1 MKTKE
6 KKNKIKYA
14 FKSLSLL
21 IKNHPIYLIFQ
32 IIDTICSIARTL
44 IPIDLINQIIQIYM
58 DNGLL
63 LDDKITKITSI
74 TIIYVAI
81 LIIVSSITSIVELIT
96 FYVKNHFTLF
106 FSTYLFRK
114 LDTIDYAFH
123 EQENFLDN
131 YTRALDNGPE
141 NVYSLA
147 VNQIDL
153 VKNIV
158 MSFSVFAYIVSTS
171 LFGIVYAIVIACIFY
186 ILRRYTSKS
195 YFKEGTEARPYF
207 RERMYLR
214 RVYFVKDSIPDIK
227 TTGIH
232 NVLIENHERLTDNL
246 LRIYKKHGK
255 RRAVAEGLAA
265 FLMSTIYPVIL
276 LISIYGM
283 LKSGNAAAFAALTLA
298 AGKISTLVT
307 STADIVG
314 SIQTH
319 SLEAKVPFEV
329 LDMNCEIEKAG
340 AITTLDEFKELR
352 VENLDFAY
360 TDRLILKNI
369 NLHVKKG
376 EKIAIVGH
384 NGAGKTTLVKLLLRL
399 YDGLNGDIYYNDI
412 NYKQINTDP
421 LRRSVGAVFQNSEV
435 YSVTIGE
442 NVLLRKLNSEQD
454 YELVRKALKF
464 AGLYD
469 IVSELED
476 GIDTVVTREFNRKG
490 MIFSGGNQQKL
501 AVARGYAQNY
511 NLFILDEPSSALDPI
526 AETQMYK
533 NMLELGKD
541 KTIIFISHRLSAT
554 ANVDRIYLF
563 ETGEILE
570 WGSHEEL
577 MRNTKGRYYEMFS
590 SQAEKYLRG
599 DNND

>member
-1 MKTKE
+1 MKAKE
-6 KKNKIKYA
+6 KKNTNEYA

-21 IKNHPIYLIFQ
+21 VKNHPIYLIIQ
-32 IIDTICSIARTL
+32 VIDTICSIARTL
-44 IPIDLINQIIQIYM
+44 IPIDLITRIINIYM
-58 DNGLL
+58 DNSLL
-63 LDDKITKITSI
+63 LDNKIEKITTV
-74 TIIYVAI
+74 TIIYVVI
-81 LIIVSSITSIVELIT
+81 LVIVSSVSSIVELIS
-96 FYVKNHFTLF
+96 FYVKNHFSLF

-131 YTRALDNGPE
+131 YTRALDNGPD
-141 NVYSLA
+141 NVYGLA
-147 VNQIDL
+147 TSQIDL
-153 VKNIV
+153 IKNIV
-158 MSFSVFAYIVSTS
+158 MSLSIFTYIVSSS
-171 LFGIVYAIVIACIFY
+171 LFGIVYAICIAIIFY
-186 ILRRYTSKS
+186 LLRRYTSKS

-214 RVYFVKDSIPDIK
+214 RVYFVKDSIPDLK
-227 TTGIH
+227 TTGI
-232 NVLIENHERLTDNL
+232 NDVLLENHDELTKNL
-246 LRIYKKHGK
+246 LSIYKKHGK
-255 RRAVAEGLAA
+255 KRAIAEGLAA

-276 LISIYGM
+276 LISIYTM
-283 LKSGNAAAFAALTLA
+283 LQTKDITMFAALTLA

-314 SIQTH
+314 QIQTYAV
-319 SLEAKVPFEV
+319 EAKVPFEL
-329 LDMNCEIEKAG
+329 LDMKCEIEKVG
-340 AITTLDEFKELR
+340 QIKELEEFKELR
-352 VENLDFAY
+352 VSNLDFGY
-360 TDRLILKNI
+360 TDKLVLRNI
-369 NLHVKKG
+369 NFYIKKG

-399 YDGLNGDIYYNDI
+399 YDGASGDIWYNNI
-412 NYKQINTDP
+412 NYKDINTDP

-442 NVLLRKLNSEQD
+442 NILLRKLKTKDD
-454 YELVRKALKF
+454 YELVEKALKF

-469 IVSELED
+469 TVSKLEN
-476 GIDTVVTREFNRKG
+476 GIDTVVTREFNKKG

-511 NLFILDEPSSALDPI
+511 DLFILDEPSSALDPI

-541 KTIIFISHRLSAT
+541 KTLIFISHRLSAT

-563 ETGEILE
+563 EHGEIVE
-570 WGSHEEL
+570 CGTHEEL
-577 MRNTKGRYYEMFS
+577 MKNPNGRYFEMFS

-599 DNND
+599 ENND

>member
-1 MKTKE
+1 MEAKE

-21 IKNHPIYLIFQ
+21 IKNHPIYLLLQ
-32 IIDTICSIARTL
+32 VLDTICGVARTL
-44 IPIDLINQIIQIYM
+44 IPIDLITRIVNIYM
-58 DNGLL
+58 DNSLL
-63 LDDKITKITSI
+63 MDEKLSSITTV

-81 LIIVSSITSIVELIT
+81 LVIVSSVGAIVDLVT
-96 FYVKNHFTLF
+96 FYIRNHFTLF

-147 VNQIDL
+147 ISQIDL
-153 VKNIV
+153 IKNIIL
-158 MSFSVFAYIVSTS
+158 SFSVFTYIISTS
-171 LFGIVYAIVIACIFY
+171 LVGIVYAILVAIAFY
-186 ILRRYTSKS
+186 FLRRYTSKQF
-195 YFKEGTEARPYF
+195 FKERTESRPLF

-214 RVYFVKDSIPDIK
+214 RVYFVKDSINDLK
-227 TTGIH
+227 TTDIH
-232 NVLIENHERLTDNL
+232 DVLIENHQILTDKL
-246 LRIYKKHGK
+246 IKVYKKYGK
-255 RRAVAEGLAA
+255 KRAVSEVVST

-276 LISIYGM
+276 LISVHEMIGQGDVT
-283 LKSGNAAAFAALTLA
+283 LFAALTVA
-298 AGKISTLVT
+298 AGKVSTLVT
-307 STADIVG
+307 GIADIVG
-314 SIQTH
+314 QIEIY
-319 SLEAKVPFEV
+319 SLEAKVPFE
-329 LDMNCEIEKAG
+329 LFEMNGVIEKAG
-340 AITTLDEFKELR
+340 RITELGEFSELK
-352 VENLDFAY
+352 VQNLDFAY
-360 TDRLILKNI
+360 TDRLVLKNVNFHI
-369 NLHVKKG
+369 KKG

-399 YDGLNGDIYYNDI
+399 YDGASGDIYYNDY
-412 NYKQINTDP
+412 NYKDINTDP
-421 LRRSVGAVFQNSEV
+421 LRKNVGAVFQNSEV

-442 NVLLRKLNSEQD
+442 NILLRKLETEED
-454 YELVRKALKF
+454 YELVSRALKF
-464 AGLYD
+464 SGLD
-469 IVSELED
+469 KVVNKLED
-476 GIDTVVTREFNRKG
+476 GIDTIVTREFHKKG

-511 NLFILDEPSSALDPI
+511 QLFILDEPSSALDPL
-526 AETQMYK
+526 AETEMYK

-563 ETGEILE
+563 ENGEVLE
-570 WGSHEEL
+570 SGTHEEL
-577 MRNTKGRYYEMFS
+577 MKNTNGRYYEMFS

-599 DNND
+599 DEND